1 MGINLTNFLSS
12 KSKSKRLNE
21 FQDLDHIDGVAIST
35 ISANLYNNSRDD
47 LVMFYF
53 RDGVNYAS
61 VYTQSKIVSENIKWN
76 LNQKAKKI
84 FSLIVNTRNANCFTG
99 KQGYKSLEKI
109 AEIISQKLTQK
120 QKEDE
125 DQPKKIN
132 SKEIIFGCTGT
143 IGEIFP
149 EEKII
154 DKIPEL
160 IEKIKYTQ
168 NKYIWMKSALG
179 IMTTDTQP
187 KMAME
192 ECSIGGSDIKIF
204 GVAKG
209 SGMIQP
215 DMATTLAYIFTD
227 ADLPN
232 DVLKKLLK
240 KNISNTFN
248 AISCDSDT
256 STNDMVSIFSTG
268 KSKHPKI
275 KNANDEKIK
284 NFDFALN
291 KVLLNLA
298 KRVVADGE
306 GASKF
311 ITVNIQG
318 CKNEDDAKKIA
329 FSIANSPLVDEI
341 DSCLIDEARTPLIIS
356 GAAEDR
362 TTQYLA
368 IDKLIRFLKEKDYE
382 VDEKDKNV
390 LLTNDGI
397 NNIEKIFS
405 NAGILKNNN
414 FYDPENLSLVHHVN
428 QALRANHLFQKGK
441 DYIIQDD
448 ELKIIDELTGRILE
462 GRRFGDGLH
471 QALEAK
477 ERIPIKVENQTLAS
491 ITYQNYFKLYD
502 KISGC
507 TGTAVTESQE
517 FYEIYNLPVV
527 VIPTNKKMIRNDFN
541 DQIFR
546 TETEKNDAIIRKIK
560 ECHQKGQPLLVFT
573 SSINKSEIYSN
584 LLNKENIKHEVLN
597 AKNHENEAEM
607 IPWIEDKS
615 N

>member
-35 ISANLYNNSRDD
+35 ISADLYNSSRDD

-61 VYTQSKIVSENIKWN
+61 VYTQSKIISENIKWN

-154 DKIPEL
+154 NKIPEL

-268 KSKHPKI
+268 KANHTKI
-275 KNANDEKIK
+275 NSVTDKKLK
-284 NFDFALN
+284 DFGQSLN

-298 KRVVADGE
+298 KRIVADGE

-311 ITVNIQG
+311 ITV
-318 CKNEDDAKKIA
+318 KVFDSKSDFEAKKIA
-329 FSIANSPLVDEI
+329 FSIANSPLVKTAIAGEDPNWGRVIMAIGKSETQI
-341 DSCLIDEARTPLIIS
+341 KLNKLSIKFGDIS
-356 GAAEDR
+356 
-362 TTQYLA
+362 
-368 IDKLIRFLKEKDYE
+368 I
-382 VDEKDKNV
+382 V
-390 LLTNDGI
+390 
-397 NNIEKIFS
+397 
-405 NAGILKNNN
+405 
-414 FYDPENLSLVHHVN
+414 
-428 QALRANHLFQKGK
+428 QKGK
-441 DYIIQDD
+441 LSSSFNEIETAKYMKNSNIEISVNVGSGNKNFTAFTMDLTKKYIEINADY
-448 ELKIIDELTGRILE
+448 R
-462 GRRFGDGLH
+462 
-471 QALEAK
+471 
-477 ERIPIKVENQTLAS
+477 S
-491 ITYQNYFKLYD
+491 
-502 KISGC
+502 
-507 TGTAVTESQE
+507 
-517 FYEIYNLPVV
+517 
-527 VIPTNKKMIRNDFN
+527 
-541 DQIFR
+541 
-546 TETEKNDAIIRKIK
+546 
-560 ECHQKGQPLLVFT
+560 
-573 SSINKSEIYSN
+573 
-584 LLNKENIKHEVLN
+584 
-597 AKNHENEAEM
+597 
-607 IPWIEDKS
+607 
-615 N
+615 